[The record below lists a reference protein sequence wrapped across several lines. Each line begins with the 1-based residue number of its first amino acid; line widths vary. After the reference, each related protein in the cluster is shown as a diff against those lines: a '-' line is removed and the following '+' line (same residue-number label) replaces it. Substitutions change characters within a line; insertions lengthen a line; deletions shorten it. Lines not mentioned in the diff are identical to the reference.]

1 MELGGLKSKNPHSYN
16 WDGGKNPRLDK
27 SLVESDFEYIIG
39 YFLNKYFNWY
49 VEDRNEPLAK
59 HTP

>member
-39 YFLNKYFNWY
+39 YFLN
-49 VEDRNEPLAK
+49 
-59 HTP
+59 